1 LCPARFVDGR
11 HHRTHTTAGLAQGRL
26 SADAG
31 KPKVNVTMR
40 NRLDTK
46 RVSFP
51 RNWSS
56 SSRQHHEPRFGMRV
70 PDHLQLDAMVC
81 GCLGGYVSATLIVG
95 IDPAPAKSPT
105 ASPVAT
111 PKAG

>member
-1 LCPARFVDGR
+1 
-11 HHRTHTTAGLAQGRL
+11 
-26 SADAG
+26 
-31 KPKVNVTMR
+31 
-40 NRLDTK
+40 
-46 RVSFP
+46 
-51 RNWSS
+51 
-56 SSRQHHEPRFGMRV
+56 MRV